1 MIEAMFWGFVLRSIQ
16 AITSA
21 APFIVIGFLVAA
33 VFRVQLGAATTR
45 KLFGEPA
52 DPLAPRTSAWQPL
65 LRAWAI
71 GMLLPVCSLG
81 AIPIARELKRI
92 GLPAGTILAFAMT
105 APLFNPLSLLYGLT
119 LSEPSAILS
128 FAGCSLVI
136 VTCLG
141 FGFDRIFPGQPGEA
155 ALEESIPPGWRR
167 VVANGT
173 SMLRD
178 MTSASM
184 GYIVIGLLGVALLG
198 AFLPTGSM
206 QMSLESN
213 DPLAIPRMLGM
224 AIPVYATPMLAMSQ
238 LGMMFS
244 HVNSIGSAFILLVLG
259 AGMNLGLLAWMIR
272 QYGFQKS
279 SVWFALLIGVVLAL
293 AYSVDEPLTPKGVEP
308 AGHTHAFDI
317 YCRPFRPGDAPS
329 PAEFVA
335 TKLERTVTSY
345 EWTTTYI
352 LAGFLVAGVVLSTVD
367 PKRKLDQWLAAAE
380 VNQGG
385 FDVVIPGPILGGAV
399 LVILVGL
406 SVVGCYAYYPTTDE
420 VIEEMIIARG
430 EALSG
435 AISGDV
441 EHSVYW
447 ISQMDDWS
455 RKLEV
460 GSYLRTG
467 HISDFQRMKGRI
479 LREKLEL
486 LEHEVEDLTGPA
498 ALGSSVRALSSETFQ
513 SFTRLKQA
521 YAMQK

>member
-1 MIEAMFWGFVLRSIQ
+1 MIEAMLWGFVLRFIQ
-16 AITSA
+16 AVTSA
-21 APFIVIGFLVAA
+21 APFIVIGFLVAT
-33 VFRVQLGAATTR
+33 VFRVQLGAVNTR
-45 KLFGEPA
+45 KLFGEQA
-52 DPLAPRTSAWQPL
+52 DPAAPRRSAWQPL

-119 LSEPSAILS
+119 LSEPIAILS
-128 FAGCSLVI
+128 FAGCSLII

-141 FGFDRIFPGQPGEA
+141 FGFDRIFPGTPGA
-155 ALEESIPPGWRR
+155 AAVEESIPPGWRR
-167 VVANGT
+167 ILANFT

-184 GYIVIGLLGVALLG
+184 GYIFIGLLGVALLG
-198 AFLPTGSM
+198 ALLPTGSM
-206 QMSLESN
+206 QMSLEAD

-272 QYGFQKS
+272 QYGVRKS
-279 SVWFALLIGVVLAL
+279 SAWFGLLIGVVLAL
-293 AYSVDEPLTPKGVEP
+293 AYSVDAPLTPKGVEP

-317 YCRPFRPGDAPS
+317 YCRPFRPGDTPS
-329 PAEFVA
+329 PVSFIA
-335 TKLERTVTSY
+335 TKLERSITSY

-352 LAGFLVAGVVLSTVD
+352 LGGFLVAGVVLSCVD
-367 PKRKLDQWLAAAE
+367 PKRRLDQWLATAD
-380 VNQGG
+380 VSRGKL
-385 FDVVIPGPILGGAV
+385 DVVIPGPVLGGAV
-399 LVILVGL
+399 LIILIGL
-406 SVVGCYAYYPTTDE
+406 SVVGCYAYYPPADE

-435 AISGDV
+435 ALSGDV

-447 ISQMDDWS
+447 ISQLDDWS

-460 GSYLRTG
+460 GTYLRTG
-467 HISDFQRMKGRI
+467 QVSDYQRMKGRI
-479 LREKLEL
+479 MREKLEL
-486 LEHEVEDLTGPA
+486 LEHEVEELTGPA
-498 ALGSSVRALSSETFQ
+498 PLGSETRSLSTDTFQ
-513 SFTRLKQA
+513 SFTRLTRA
-521 YAMQK
+521 YTTAG